1 MCLPVKTHGSLS
13 PLFHKG
19 LVSLIVREEGELCP
33 YMGYLGDTV
42 KDISIVCFFFS
53 LELYSAFFW
62 HTTQLAGYQ
71 FTKQELEANHGSE
84 SAES

>member
-13 PLFHKG
+13 PLFHKA

-42 KDISIVCFFFS
+42 KDISIVFSFFS
-53 LELYSAFFW
+53 LELYSAFFLAY
-62 HTTQLAGYQ
+62 HTTCRISVHQAG
-71 FTKQELEANHGSE
+71 TEPEPWR
-84 SAES
+84 

>member
-19 LVSLIVREEGELCP
+19 LVSLILREEGELCP
-33 YMGYLGDTV
+33 HMGYLGDTV
-42 KDISIVCFFFS
+42 KDISIFFFFS
-53 LELYSAFFW
+53 LEPYSAVFW
-62 HTTQLAGYQ
+62 HTTQLEGYQ
-71 FTKQELEANHGSE
+71 FPNQGLNPNHGSE